1 MINAAITGLGE
12 QRAPGLPC
20 TTTSGRLP
28 DATTLVVATSSR
40 QRYINDREKLN
51 ANEKH
56 ETVRPDQQTDAPLR
70 TGPSYYY
77 APDPRVGALGDD
89 ARLTSVYRVHRA

>member
-20 TTTSGRLP
+20 TTTPGGLP

-40 QRYINDREKLN
+40 QRYINETEKLN

-56 ETVRPDQQTDAPLR
+56 ETVRPDQTNNQTLR
-70 TGPSYYY
+70 C
-77 APDPRVGALGDD
+77 AQDPAIIMPPTLG
-89 ARLTSVYRVHRA
+89 